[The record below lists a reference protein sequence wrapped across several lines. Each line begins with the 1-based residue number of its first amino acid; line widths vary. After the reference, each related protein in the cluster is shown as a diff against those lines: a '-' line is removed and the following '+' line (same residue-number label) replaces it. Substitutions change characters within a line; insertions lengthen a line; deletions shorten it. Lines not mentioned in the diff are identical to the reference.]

1 MKKKN
6 GILDWITDKGKKAF
20 ADREHSRVKTY
31 SLIKFNL
38 EDGTPFQSI
47 SNIMNISENGLQFT
61 CYEKLE
67 INRNI
72 HMMVHIPRTDKE
84 IPIEARLVWTR
95 KSRSQRG
102 VYVVG
107 VEFKKISEKGRQA
120 IRDLIAAAK
129 ARKR

>member
-6 GILDWITDKGKKAF
+6 GILSWLGMTSKKAW
-20 ADREHSRVKTY
+20 AEREHTRVRTY

-47 SNIMNISENGLQFT
+47 SNITNMSESGLQFT

-72 HMMVHIPRTDKE
+72 HMVVHVPRTDKE

-102 VYVVG
+102 VYVTG
-107 VEFKKISEKGRQA
+107 VEFKKISEKGLELIRGMVSQA
-120 IRDLIAAAK
+120 K
-129 ARKR
+129 SH